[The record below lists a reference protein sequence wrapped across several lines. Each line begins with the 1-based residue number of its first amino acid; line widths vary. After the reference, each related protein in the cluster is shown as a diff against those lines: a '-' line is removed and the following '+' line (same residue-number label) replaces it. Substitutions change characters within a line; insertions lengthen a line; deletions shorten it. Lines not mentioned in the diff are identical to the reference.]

1 MLQTV
6 VALTVV
12 LIVGVYHAPVGA
24 AEYRKSA
31 GQTEPSR
38 SQLRKTPDVGNA
50 NGNINTDPAMTNS
63 TTTATKPSNGP
74 GTDCR
79 NGNGQTYPNANTD
92 NPPGFQPCPQ

>member
-1 MLQTV
+1 MFRTV
-6 VALTVV
+6 IALTAVM
-12 LIVGVYHAPVGA
+12 IVGGYHAPVGA
-24 AEYRKSA
+24 AEYRKSP
-31 GQTEPSR
+31 GQSEPTR
-38 SQLRKTPDVGNA
+38 SQLRKTPDIGNA

-63 TTTATKPSNGP
+63 TTRAKPSNAP